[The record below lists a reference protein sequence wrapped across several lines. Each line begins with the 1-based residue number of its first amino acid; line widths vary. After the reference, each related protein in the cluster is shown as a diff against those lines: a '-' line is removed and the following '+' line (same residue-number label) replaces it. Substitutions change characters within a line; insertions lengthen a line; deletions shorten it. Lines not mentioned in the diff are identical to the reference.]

1 MASPQTRRRLNLIR
15 SQDNNHKCF
24 ECDTSNPQWVS
35 VTYGIWICLECSGVH
50 RSLGVHISFVR
61 SVTMDKWKENEIE
74 KMQVS
79 APHYSTIAKLAMVF
93 FFNSGCLFLSEWFY
107 CEMKQEIGHDCT
119 VLSPLQI
126 TNRFE
131 PLRDAPLDAALP
143 ITALSEG
150 REWSPSDYQPDRPA
164 PKPQPWC
171 LQAPRTPTTS
181 KDRDYYHTINSASFC
196 SSEYGSGRYTGFGNQ
211 QQTRST
217 PMSPTQTG
225 NEVVDNSLAALASG
239 WSLFT
244 STVSKCAR
252 TATESAV
259 RYGGMASQRVSEMAT
274 TVTEKVNNRG
284 GWSSLGGTTDTRRE
298 SSSGSNQL
306 YKSQSYGA
314 MRSSSSEPYSQWNEQ
329 VQPSVA
335 ARNNLDTRDLSQV
348 GVSNPPPDIK
358 DLKIRKQ
365 EDSWDWLNN

>member
-74 KMQVS
+74 KMQVGGN
-79 APHYSTIAKLAMVF
+79 ARLK
-93 FFNSGCLFLSEWFY
+93 EWFDSQPDVTPGMSIVQKY
-107 CEMKQEIGHDCT
+107 NTK
-119 VLSPLQI
+119 
-126 TNRFE
+126 
-131 PLRDAPLDAALP
+131 AAAMYRQK

-164 PKPQPWC
+164 PKPQPY
-171 LQAPRTPTTS
+171 AAS
-181 KDRDYYHTINSASFC
+181 KDSYSNGQEFHNSGSENNISYH
-196 SSEYGSGRYTGFGNQ
+196 SEYGSGRYTGFGNQ

-335 ARNNLDTRDLSQV
+335 ARNNLDARDLSQV